1 MGCVIRVLQL
11 PVHWCQVSF
20 FYHHSN
26 IFCIEMEGSV
36 VGDDHFHVLPGSQV
50 LQRGVARRDS
60 PDIQA
65 WNQDSECCPSS

>member
-1 MGCVIRVLQL
+1 
-11 PVHWCQVSF
+11 
-20 FYHHSN
+20 
-26 IFCIEMEGSV
+26 MEGSV

>member
-1 MGCVIRVLQL
+1 
-11 PVHWCQVSF
+11 
-20 FYHHSN
+20 
-26 IFCIEMEGSV
+26 MEGSV
-36 VGDDHFHVLPGSQV
+36 VGDDHFHVLPGSQI